1 MAFDKLNIPAEGIA
15 PEDVPKLDAL
25 QQAQMNAFLAEQKA
39 EQEADKEILELQEG
53 ELAAAQKIMELLYQ
67 KYYHKKASFDNLLS
81 LKGEAEELFAAIN
94 LQVVVDWVMPSISVK
109 PTPPQIT
116 IVNRLKSFDPEQN
129 RYEVGKGLADDFYN
143 MAREKR
149 KNKNKLI
156 IPGK

>member
-25 QQAQMNAFLAEQKA
+25 QQAQMKAFMAEQKA
-39 EQEADKEILELQEG
+39 EREADSEILELQEG
-53 ELAAAQKIMELLYQ
+53 ELAAATKIMQELYA
-67 KYYHKKASFDNLLS
+67 KYYHRKASFDNLLS
-81 LKGEAEELFAAIN
+81 LKGEAEERFASIN

-116 IVNRLKSFDPEQN
+116 IVNRLKPFDPEQN
-129 RYEVGKGLADDFYN
+129 RYEVGKGLADDFYDV
-143 MAREKR
+143 AREKR

>member
-25 QQAQMNAFLAEQKA
+25 QKVQMDAFMAGQKA
-39 EQEADKEILELQEG
+39 EREADAEILELQEG
-53 ELAAAQKIMELLYQ
+53 ELAAATKIMQDLYQ
-67 KYYHKKASFDNLLS
+67 KYYNKQASFHNLIS
-81 LKGEAEELFAAIN
+81 LKGEAEERFAAIN
-94 LQVVVDWVMPSISVK
+94 LQVVVDWVMPSISVE

-116 IVNRLKSFDPEQN
+116 IVNRLKEFDPEEN

-143 MAREKR
+143 AAREKR

-156 IPGK
+156 LPGQ

>member
-1 MAFDKLNIPAEGIA
+1 MSFEKLNIPFEGIA
-15 PEDVPKLDAL
+15 PEDVPKLTAV
-25 QQAQMNAFLAEQKA
+25 QEAQMAAFMAEQKA
-39 EQEADKEILELQEG
+39 EKEADSEILELQEG
-53 ELAAAQKIMELLYQ
+53 ELASATKIMQELYA

-81 LKGEAEELFAAIN
+81 LKNEAEERFATIN

-116 IVNRLKSFDPEQN
+116 IVNRLKPFDPEQN

-143 MAREKR
+143 AAREKR
-149 KNKNKLI
+149 KKNKLI